1 MFTVDSYIP
10 TRIVF
15 GPGRLAELATLQLP
29 GKKALLCTTRPHR
42 PETKL
47 LLDRV
52 RSLLTQNNAD
62 CVIFD
67 EIAPNPTKRSV
78 EAGVAAA
85 LREECDFL
93 IGLGGGSSIDTAK
106 AIGIMMKNPGDLWDY
121 AYTGTGG
128 QKEITDAVPLMTITT
143 TCGTGTECDP
153 YSVITNEET
162 GEKLDFAVDAIFPVI
177 SIIDPELMLSLP
189 RDLSIYQGFDGLFHA
204 AECYVCN
211 GHSNRLVDLYAAESV
226 KTVTKFL
233 PLVLDYPDRLEYR
246 TELAYAC
253 DILSGFTQALTSVT
267 SHHILGQTLGGYF
280 ANMPHGASLIVV
292 AEAYYTKVCGFL
304 PAEFD
309 ELGEI
314 MGVPR
319 DPARPGYGFVKALIQ
334 LMEGTKIRSLA
345 LKDFGVTEADFTR
358 IVDMTVD
365 QVGIGLDRYVL
376 TKADMR
382 GILADSLSK

>member
-42 PETKL
+42 RETEL
-47 LLDRV
+47 LLERV

-85 LREECDFL
+85 RREGCDFL

-106 AIGIMMKNPGDLWDY
+106 AIGIMLKNPGDLWDY

-204 AECYVCN
+204 AECYLCN

-226 KTVTKFL
+226 KTITKYL
-233 PLVLDYPDRLEYR
+233 PLVLAHPDALEYR

-280 ANMPHGASLIVV
+280 ANMAHGASLIVV

-334 LMEGTKIRSLA
+334 LLEETKIRSLA
-345 LKDFGVTEADFTR
+345 LKDFGVAEEDFTR

-382 GILADSLSK
+382 AILADSLSK